1 MQYRRRR
8 HLNAQHSRC
17 LMHLK
22 AIRDLGEAGYR
33 IRRIPLGVSSA
44 SGRKQNCR
52 ESDEANSTGNT
63 TSLQIHLDHS

>member
-1 MQYRRRR
+1 
-8 HLNAQHSRC
+8 
-17 LMHLK
+17 MHLK